1 MCVQLLT
8 SKGISLRDWFKGY
21 DDKLKLVNYLFK
33 LVLLSLVD
41 LTFVAFYFVVPSIQE
56 TIGSIIYIYMESF
69 FSVGHCHNNAI
80 MTIPLPVISVWL
92 CDYS

>member
-56 TIGSIIYIYMESF
+56 TIGSIIYIYGVILF
-69 FSVGHCHNNAI
+69 CWA
-80 MTIPLPVISVWL
+80 LP
-92 CDYS
+92 